1 MIENKDL
8 IKRIGNTGEFIWA
21 IEQNCKGCKKCE
33 IICPMDLW
41 KVVNKKAILNK
52 NYKELCLECGHCYSI
67 CEHDAI
73 EFNFPNGGTGIIY
86 KHG

>member
-1 MIENKDL
+1 MINYKKL
-8 IKRIGNTGEFIWA
+8 IFRAGTPDNFISVI
-21 IEQNCKGCKKCE
+21 IEKCKGCRKCE

-41 KVVNKKAILNK
+41 KIIDKKAHLNED
-52 NYKELCLECGHCYSI
+52 YKELCLECGHCYSI

-73 EFNFPNGGTGIIY
+73 IFHYPKGGTGVIY